1 MDWRCLQS
9 QGCLHQVGE
18 EEMIIDPMDA
28 LNGLQS
34 AISMVKKASKVAN
47 DIGGLAPMIGKMFDA
62 KSQATKAMLQA
73 KREKKGSNMGAALQI
88 EMALEQARAF
98 EEELKMLFMQTGKID
113 VWNKIKARQAE
124 MDRDD
129 AKEMAALKAAD
140 KKAKEKE
147 AEMQEWAMIIGGTA
161 FVILLVFIGIN
172 EMMELCK
179 GARCGR

>member
-1 MDWRCLQS
+1 
-9 QGCLHQVGE
+9 
-18 EEMIIDPMDA
+18 MIPIDPITA

-47 DIGGLAPMIGKMFDA
+47 DLGSLAPMLGKMFDA

-73 KREKKGSNMGAALQI
+73 KTNKKGSNMGAALEI

-124 MDRDD
+124 MDLAD
-129 AKEMAALKAAD
+129 AKELSALKKAEKEA
-140 KKAKEKE
+140 KAKEE
-147 AEMQEWAMIIGGTA
+147 ELQEWAMIIGGVF
-161 FVILLVFIGIN
+161 FVLFLIVVGVN
-172 EMMELCK
+172 EMMDFCQSTR
-179 GARCGR
+179 RCGR

>member
-1 MDWRCLQS
+1 
-9 QGCLHQVGE
+9 
-18 EEMIIDPMDA
+18 MIPIDPITA

-47 DIGGLAPMIGKMFDA
+47 DLGSLAPMLGKMFDA

-73 KREKKGSNMGAALQI
+73 KTSKKGSNMGAALEI

-124 MDRDD
+124 MDLAD
-129 AKEMAALKAAD
+129 AKELSALKKAEKEA
-140 KKAKEKE
+140 KAKEQ
-147 AEMQEWAMIIGGTA
+147 EMQEWAMIIGGVF
-161 FVILLVFIGIN
+161 FVLFLIVVGVN
-172 EMMELCK
+172 EVMDFCQQTR
-179 GARCGR
+179 RCGR

>member
-1 MDWRCLQS
+1 M
-9 QGCLHQVGE
+9 
-18 EEMIIDPMDA
+18 IDPISA

-47 DIGGLAPMIGKMFDA
+47 DLGGLAPMIGKMFDA

-113 VWNKIKARQAE
+113 VWNKIKARQDQ
-124 MDRDD
+124 MDIDD
-129 AKEMAALKAAD
+129 ARELRSLEKAEKAA
-140 KKAKEKE
+140 KKKEE
-147 AEMQEWAMIIGGTA
+147 EMNELAMIIGGCA
-161 FVILLVFIGIN
+161 FVLFLVAIGIN
-172 EMMELCK
+172 ELMDFCATTK
-179 GARCGR
+179 RCGR

>member
-1 MDWRCLQS
+1 
-9 QGCLHQVGE
+9 
-18 EEMIIDPMDA
+18 MIPIDPISA

-47 DIGGLAPMIGKMFDA
+47 DLGSLAPMLGKMFDA

-73 KREKKGSNMGAALQI
+73 KTSKKGSNMGAALEI

-124 MDRDD
+124 MDLAD
-129 AKEMAALKAAD
+129 AKELSALKKAEKEA
-140 KKAKEKE
+140 KAKEE
-147 AEMQEWAMIIGGTA
+147 ELQEWAMIIGGVF
-161 FVILLVFIGIN
+161 FVLFLIVVGVN
-172 EMMELCK
+172 EMMDFCQTTR
-179 GARCGR
+179 RCGR

>member
-1 MDWRCLQS
+1 M
-9 QGCLHQVGE
+9 
-18 EEMIIDPMDA
+18 IDPITA

-47 DIGGLAPMIGKMFDA
+47 DLGSLAPMLGKMFDA

-73 KREKKGSNMGAALQI
+73 KNSKKGSNMGTALQI

-98 EEELKMLFMQTGKID
+98 EEELKQLFMVTGKID

-129 AKEMAALKAAD
+129 AKEVAALKAAD
-140 KKAKEKE
+140 KKAKERE
-147 AEMQEWAMIIGGTA
+147 EELQEWAIIIGGIV
-161 FVILLVFIGIN
+161 FVLFLVFIGIN
-172 EMMELCK
+172 ELMSLCPK
-179 GARCGR
+179 GGCGR

>member
-1 MDWRCLQS
+1 M
-9 QGCLHQVGE
+9 
-18 EEMIIDPMDA
+18 IDPISA

-47 DIGGLAPMIGKMFDA
+47 DLGSLAPMLGKMFDA

-73 KREKKGSNMGAALQI
+73 KNSKKGSNMGAALQI

-124 MDRDD
+124 MDLAD
-129 AKEMAALKAAD
+129 AKEISALKAEEKKLREKEQEQMEMAAL
-140 KKAKEKE
+140 
-147 AEMQEWAMIIGGTA
+147 IGGIA
-161 FVILLVFIGIN
+161 FVILLFGIGIN
-172 EMMELCK
+172 ELMDFC
-179 GARCGR
+179 AATRRCGR